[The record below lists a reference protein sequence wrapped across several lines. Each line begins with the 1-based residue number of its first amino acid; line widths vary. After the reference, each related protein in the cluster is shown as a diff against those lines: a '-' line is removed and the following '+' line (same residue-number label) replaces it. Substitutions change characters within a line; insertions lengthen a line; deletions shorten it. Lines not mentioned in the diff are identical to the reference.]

1 MNILNQKRLQEGS
14 SLLLTA
20 PADLC
25 TQRLD
30 VYIKAQLPLYS
41 RTFLSTLIAQRA
53 ICINGIVA
61 TKPSTPVKAGSH
73 IVITIPIQPAPK
85 DHKDHALSLPVTI
98 LYTHEQFFI
107 INKPAPLTVHP
118 LSSAPEHTTEPTLI
132 DWIKAYDAH
141 LSQVGDIDRPGIIHR
156 LDKETSGLMIIPRTN
171 YAYQIFSELF
181 KNRLITKKYL
191 ALVQGHPKESGSIEY
206 DIGRHPIIRTRM
218 RAYKPGEMQQTPTR
232 NALTHYRVL
241 SYFDDYSLIEAHI
254 ITGRTHQIRVHFAAI
269 GHPVIGDHMYGSR
282 SLLIQRQAL
291 HATSLSFTFEGTP
304 FAFTQDPPADFQKLC
319 F

>member
-1 MNILNQKRLQEGS
+1 MNITAQKRLQEGS
-14 SLLLTA
+14 CLFFNT
-20 PADLC
+20 PADFC

-30 VYIKAQLPLYS
+30 VYIKTQLPLYS
-41 RTFLSTLIAQRA
+41 RTFLSSLITQRA
-53 ICINGIVA
+53 ISINGVIA
-61 TKPSTPVKAGSH
+61 TKASTLVKGGNQ
-73 IVITIPIQPAPK
+73 ITITIPVHQAPK
-85 DHKDHALSLPVTI
+85 DHKEQALLLPVTI

-118 LSSAPEHTTEPTLI
+118 LSSAPEHTIEPTLI

-141 LSQVGDIDRPGIIHR
+141 LAQVGDIDRPGIIHR

-171 YAYQIFSELF
+171 YAYQLFSELF

-218 RAYKPGEMQQTPTR
+218 RAYKPGEIQQTPIR
-232 NALTHYRVL
+232 NALTHYRIL
-241 SYFDDYSLIEAHI
+241 SYFNDYSLVEAHI

-269 GHPVIGDHMYGSR
+269 GNPVIGDHMYGSR
-282 SLLIQRQAL
+282 STLIQRQAL
-291 HATSLSFTFEGTP
+291 HATYLSFVFEGTP
-304 FAFTQDPPADFQKLC
+304 FTFTQDPPEDFKKLC
-319 F
+319 S